1 MSGIGWVTMSERD
14 LKRVELL
21 ARIDDGWLSIEAGIN
36 VPALSERQVFR
47 LLRKYRSGGASAVRH

>member
-1 MSGIGWVTMSERD
+1 MSERD